1 MAFPLVLLLVW
12 IGFQL
17 VFVFFAN
24 RVALAAA
31 EEGARAARSYTGS
44 AAAGDARAHKF
55 LTELGSGVLVEPT
68 VRAYRTPER
77 AGVVVEGR
85 AQQLVPGL
93 SMVLRVHRAAEG
105 PVERFRG
112 TSAMTRHRS
121 WLRDERGSMALE
133 LVAIVPLIVLLWL
146 VGVFALRMAVA
157 NGDIEAAARDAARS
171 ASIAR
176 SAAGAQTAAARS
188 ATSWPAVAAS
198 AAACRWRPAPGT
210 SAPAARSLS
219 RSPAPSAWTTWPSPL
234 RRQAGPAGLHRPV
247 DPYRGVQ
254 GLPPT

>member
-1 MAFPLVLLLVW
+1 MSRRRRAGTDEQGFATVEFIVAFPLVLLLVW

-93 SMVLRVHRAAEG
+93 SMVLRVHRAADG

-112 TSAMTRHRS
+112 DVPGFVNSEVSSGGNSSVETR
-121 WLRDERGSMALE
+121 
-133 LVAIVPLIVLLWL
+133 
-146 VGVFALRMAVA
+146 
-157 NGDIEAAARDAARS
+157 
-171 ASIAR
+171 
-176 SAAGAQTAAARS
+176 
-188 ATSWPAVAAS
+188 
-198 AAACRWRPAPGT
+198 
-210 SAPAARSLS
+210 
-219 RSPAPSAWTTWPSPL
+219 
-234 RRQAGPAGLHRPV
+234 
-247 DPYRGVQ
+247 
-254 GLPPT
+254 

>member
-1 MAFPLVLLLVW
+1 MPRRRRAGNDDQGFATVEFIVAFPLVLLLVW

-55 LTELGSGVLVEPT
+55 LAELGSGVLVEPT

-93 SMVLRVHRAAEG
+93 SMVLQVHRAADG

-112 TSAMTRHRS
+112 ETRGFVNS
-121 WLRDERGSMALE
+121 EGSLG
-133 LVAIVPLIVLLWL
+133 LNP
-146 VGVFALRMAVA
+146 RAVA
-157 NGDIEAAARDAARS
+157 
-171 ASIAR
+171 
-176 SAAGAQTAAARS
+176 
-188 ATSWPAVAAS
+188 
-198 AAACRWRPAPGT
+198 
-210 SAPAARSLS
+210 
-219 RSPAPSAWTTWPSPL
+219 PL
-234 RRQAGPAGLHRPV
+234 G
-247 DPYRGVQ
+247 
-254 GLPPT
+254 

>member
-1 MAFPLVLLLVW
+1 MPRRDRTGADERGFATVEFIVAFPLVLLLVW

-44 AAAGDARAHKF
+44 ATAGDTRAHKF

-93 SMVLRVHRAAEG
+93 SMVLPLTVLAIG
-105 PVERFRG
+105 FTLFLLYP
-112 TSAMTRHRS
+112 
-121 WLRDERGSMALE
+121 ALMQ
-133 LVAIVPLIVLLWL
+133 LT
-146 VGVFALRMAVA
+146 VGF
-157 NGDIEAAARDAARS
+157 
-171 ASIAR
+171 
-176 SAAGAQTAAARS
+176 
-188 ATSWPAVAAS
+188 
-198 AAACRWRPAPGT
+198 
-210 SAPAARSLS
+210 
-219 RSPAPSAWTTWPSPL
+219 
-234 RRQAGPAGLHRPV
+234 
-247 DPYRGVQ
+247 
-254 GLPPT
+254 

>member
-1 MAFPLVLLLVW
+1 MEFIVAFPLVLLLVW

-55 LTELGSGVLVEPT
+55 LTELGPGVLAQPT

-93 SMVLRVHRAAEG
+93 TMVLQVHRAAEG

-112 TSAMTRHRS
+112 D
-121 WLRDERGSMALE
+121 L
-133 LVAIVPLIVLLWL
+133 
-146 VGVFALRMAVA
+146 
-157 NGDIEAAARDAARS
+157 
-171 ASIAR
+171 
-176 SAAGAQTAAARS
+176 
-188 ATSWPAVAAS
+188 
-198 AAACRWRPAPGT
+198 
-210 SAPAARSLS
+210 
-219 RSPAPSAWTTWPSPL
+219 
-234 RRQAGPAGLHRPV
+234 GP
-247 DPYRGVQ
+247 
-254 GLPPT
+254 

>member
-1 MAFPLVLLLVW
+1 MPRRRRVGNDEQGFATVEFIVAFPLVLLLVW

-55 LTELGSGVLVEPT
+55 LTELGSGVLVDPP
-68 VRAYRTPER
+68 VR

-93 SMVLRVHRAAEG
+93 SMVLRVHRAADG

-112 TSAMTRHRS
+112 D
-121 WLRDERGSMALE
+121 L
-133 LVAIVPLIVLLWL
+133 
-146 VGVFALRMAVA
+146 
-157 NGDIEAAARDAARS
+157 
-171 ASIAR
+171 
-176 SAAGAQTAAARS
+176 
-188 ATSWPAVAAS
+188 
-198 AAACRWRPAPGT
+198 
-210 SAPAARSLS
+210 
-219 RSPAPSAWTTWPSPL
+219 
-234 RRQAGPAGLHRPV
+234 GP
-247 DPYRGVQ
+247 
-254 GLPPT
+254 